1 MNAAKTYKFLLKY
14 PAVPSSKE
22 LARLERKVA
31 TSFTRQK
38 YQEYLSKY
46 NIFCLF
52 AWKHNH
58 REIGDGS
65 NDDSTIIDKRHYWRM
80 FNRSTMGRDLQG
92 LALSQR
98 QQEQQYSSI
107 ALKEPLDIKV
117 FEECISLNFIGDP
130 TTQLQ
135 CKLTRTNHLEAI
147 ERALKRVDAD
157 PASQL
162 EVFSLGI
169 RLDAQN
175 EELDYIQPLLEQS
188 HSMYKE
194 LNYDK
199 LVQFAKW
206 ERTDGQS
213 PKSQIAKSFLHKLAK
228 SNLSVPLL
236 SVDGNWLV
244 FKRN

>member
-1 MNAAKTYKFLLKY
+1 MNAAKSYKFLLKY
-14 PAVPSSKE
+14 PAVPNSKE

-58 REIGDGS
+58 QEVGDGG
-65 NDDSTIIDKRHYWRM
+65 NEGGRIDRSHYWRM
-80 FNRSTMGRDLQG
+80 FNRSGIGRDLQG
-92 LALSQR
+92 LGLPQQ

-107 ALKEPLDIKV
+107 ALKEPLNVKV

-130 TTQLQ
+130 TMQLQ
-135 CKLTRTNHLEAI
+135 CKLTRTNHLEVV

-157 PASQL
+157 PGSQL

-206 ERTDGQS
+206 ERTDGRS

-236 SVDGNWLV
+236 SLNGNWLV